1 MSGIKAVYPGTF
13 DPLTNGHIDVAT
25 RASRMFD
32 KVVVAV
38 ARHPSSK
45 TPYFTLEQRVEL
57 AREALHG
64 LPNVEVQPFH
74 GLLIECAREQNAQVI
89 VRGLRAVSDFE
100 YEVQLAGLNR
110 QMEPNVETAF
120 IAAGQKFAFLSSSM
134 VREIARLGGDVS
146 DFVHPSVKAA
156 LDKRMG

>member
-25 RASRMFD
+25 RASRMFTE
-32 KVVVAV
+32 VVVAV
-38 ARHPSSK
+38 AMHPSSK
-45 TPYFTLEQRVEL
+45 SPYFTLEQRVAL
-57 AREALHG
+57 AREALKG
-64 LPNVEVQPFH
+64 LPNVDVQPFH
-74 GLLIECAREQNAQVI
+74 GLLIECAREQKAQVI

-110 QMEPNVETAF
+110 QMASEIETAF
-120 IAAGQKFAFLSSSM
+120 IAAGQQFAFLSSSM

-146 DFVHPSVKAA
+146 SFVHPVVKDA
-156 LDKRMG
+156 LDTRMG